1 MGAGEIRKNDIGTIF
16 YGTIL
21 DQDSSAAD
29 LSSATTKQ
37 IKLLRPDGTSVEK
50 DASFQTDGT
59 DGILEYT
66 TVSGDLSVCGVWKIQ
81 WYVVLSGGT
90 WRTDVK
96 TFKVYD
102 NL

>member
-21 DQDSSAAD
+21 DQDSSVVD
-29 LSSATTKQ
+29 LSAATTKQ
-37 IKLLRPDGTSVEK
+37 IKLLRPDGTSVEE

-66 TVSGDLSVCGVWKIQ
+66 TVSGNLSICGVWKIQ
-81 WYVVLSGGT
+81 WYVVLSGST
-90 WRTDVK
+90 WRTDMK
-96 TFKVYD
+96 TFNVYD
-102 NL
+102 KL